1 MNDMRL
7 KYLFIFY
14 IGFLFS
20 VQTIVGRTIP
30 EIIDVGIFT
39 GESITRF
46 NFTVTH
52 GRYLVC
58 NNNHEKLLEIT
69 PFSTITFERNGSEF
83 NIIRNDSV
91 LYTEGDIKLQG
102 AAFHNSFILNPS
114 NRDLDL
120 RGYDGDL
127 KVEVKNRKFLL
138 VNSVPFESYVAGTVQ
153 WESGFNHHDN
163 FYQVQAIIIRTYALR
178 NLERHSHEGFHLCD
192 KVHCQAYYGKSTE
205 ASIIAAVNRCR
216 GEVAVDLSGNL
227 LNTVYHANCGGET
240 VNSEDLWSEPLPYL
254 RSEKDNFCTDMPGA
268 RWQTTIRV
276 QDLRN
281 FLQQRFLYNPTGNE
295 WEGIA
300 GFRQSSRKHYLDPG
314 ERVQLRHIREHFG
327 LRSTYFTIQPDGE
340 NLILKG
346 KGYGHG
352 VGLCQE
358 GAMQRARHG
367 HSREEIL
374 KFYYRNSSIHY
385 LETEEVW

>member
-1 MNDMRL
+1 MRS
-7 KYLFIFY
+7 KHLFIFF
-14 IGFLFS
+14 IGIFFY
-20 VQTIVGRTIP
+20 VQSTFGRTIP

-39 GESITRF
+39 GENITRF

-69 PFSTITFERNGSEF
+69 PFSTITFERNGSKL
-83 NIIRNDSV
+83 NIIRNDSL
-91 LYTEGDIKLQG
+91 LYTESDIKLQG

-114 NRDLDL
+114 NRDLEL

-127 KVEVKNRKFLL
+127 KIDVKNRSFFLI
-138 VNSVPFESYVAGTVQ
+138 NSVPFESYVAGTVQ

-178 NLERHSHEGFHLCD
+178 NLGRHSHEEFHLCD

-205 ASIIAAVNRCR
+205 ASIISAVDKCR
-216 GEVAVDLSGNL
+216 GEVVVDRNGNL

-240 VNSEDLWSEPLPYL
+240 VNSEDLWSEALPYL

-268 RWQTTIRV
+268 RWQATIRA
-276 QDLRN
+276 QDLKN
-281 FLQQRFLYNPTGNE
+281 FLQQRFQYNPTGNE
-295 WEGIA
+295 WKGIT
-300 GFRQSSRKHYLDPG
+300 GFRQSSRKQYLDPD
-314 ERVQLRHIREHFG
+314 ERIQLRHIRENFG
-327 LRSTYFTIQPDGE
+327 LRSAYFNIQTDGE
-340 NLILKG
+340 NLLLTG

-358 GAMQRARHG
+358 GAMQRARQG

-374 KFYYRNSSIHY
+374 KFYYRNSSIYY